1 MSEGKL
7 GTEEKGL
14 DIKQTYELTYSVE
27 AGKSRNYLK
36 NQKRSTIFTLIY
48 I

>member
-14 DIKQTYELTYSVE
+14 DIKQTYELTYLF
-27 AGKSRNYLK
+27 SRSWK
-36 NQKRSTIFTLIY
+36 KQKLP
-48 I
+48 